1 MESHGKKMIAPIIVS
16 AIMIVYYIVYFGFF
30 ISLLDGI
37 WKYILGIIPFLLS
50 AVMVKVCIERIGEI
64 REKAKEHGYFIRCIY
79 VLTANPQINVSRVF
93 VRAQSGDMMFRK
105 IKFSADMIKH

>member
-1 MESHGKKMIAPIIVS
+1 MLA
-16 AIMIVYYIVYFGFF
+16 
-30 ISLLDGI
+30 D
-37 WKYILGIIPFLLS
+37 
-50 AVMVKVCIERIGEI
+50 EI
-64 REKAKEHGYFIRCIY
+64 RNDLINKKASFTFETILSTDRNLKLLKKAKEHGYFIRCIY